1 MSEKQGR
8 KKVGFA
14 MDVAYAKL
22 VWDAPWSREQ
32 WFLVRMRGIMRE
44 PDVGFVFHMA
54 CQGHTW
60 LERE

>member
-1 MSEKQGR
+1 
-8 KKVGFA
+8 

-32 WFLVRMRGIMRE
+32 WFLVLMRGIPSAFRITMRE
-44 PDVGFVFHMA
+44 PDVGFVP